1 MKKKTIKYFYISSEQ
16 LRKELRKIMKRPSI
30 EKLKKNTKELKENME
45 ELNNKMT
52 ILDQRNLLD
61 HSKLN
66 MKIDHSE
73 LNMKL
78 TKDYKDL
85 KDSILKDLLW
95 GIREIR

>member
-66 MKIDHSE
+66 MK
-73 LNMKL
+73 L

-85 KDSILKDLLW
+85 KDSILKDLLG